1 MKRHYVP
8 LFLTVGIL
16 ALALIYA
23 IVRGNE
29 NRNLAVQIQALEL
42 ATQRAQTLVSGI
54 DPALLKSRPAP
65 QPDLPGWLAANTLKK
80 FQDKVQTNEPTRTN
94 RGVLLSLVRLT
105 PLEVSALFSQF
116 TQVGV
121 RLPHLILSDPD
132 GDGSWT
138 MEVNIE
144 VIGQ

>member
-1 MKRHYVP
+1 MKRHLP
-8 LFLTVGIL
+8 LIVLGGIL
-16 ALALIYA
+16 LLALVYA
-23 IVRGNE
+23 VVRGSE
-29 NRNLAVQIQALEL
+29 NRSLAVQIQALEL

-65 QPDLPGWLAANTLKK
+65 QPDLPGWLAANPLKK

-105 PLEVSALFSQF
+105 PLEVSALFSQL

-132 GDGSWT
+132 GDGAWT

-144 VIGQ
+144 VTGQ